1 MEEYKNYSY
10 SDDDI
15 EKASLEELVKIIDD
29 INKGYEAINNEI
41 LTKQA
46 IIDEHQSYV
55 EKLNDLVFL
64 VNKVK
69 QELFDRE
76 KNKKIKEKQ

>member
-1 MEEYKNYSY
+1 MMTLKKHQIWW
-10 SDDDI
+10 I
-15 EKASLEELVKIIDD
+15 EKIIDD

-46 IIDEHQSYV
+46 IIDEHQSFV

-76 KNKKIKEKQ
+76 KNKKIKEKQQMKY

>member
-46 IIDEHQSYV
+46 IIDEHQSFV
-55 EKLNDLVFL
+55 
-64 VNKVK
+64 
-69 QELFDRE
+69 
-76 KNKKIKEKQ
+76 

>member
-1 MEEYKNYSY
+1 MEEYKNY

-46 IIDEHQSYV
+46 IIDEHQSFV

-69 QELFDRE
+69 QELFGRE

>member
-1 MEEYKNYSY
+1 MEEYKNY

-15 EKASLEELVKIIDD
+15 EKACLEELAKIIDD

-46 IIDEHQSYV
+46 IIDEHQSFV